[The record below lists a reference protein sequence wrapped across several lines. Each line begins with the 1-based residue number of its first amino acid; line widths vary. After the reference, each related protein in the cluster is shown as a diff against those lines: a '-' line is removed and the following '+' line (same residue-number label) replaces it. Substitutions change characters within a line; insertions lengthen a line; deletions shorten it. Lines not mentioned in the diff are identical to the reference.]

1 MTKSAPKQPRVAIRG
16 KNWSKKFSIAED
28 KYQAISR
35 AILASLRKTPIT
47 FTEVVQRVKAKL
59 ESFPGSIAWYTITCL
74 RELEVQGKVTRHPQP
89 VRYSRR

>member
-1 MTKSAPKQPRVAIRG
+1 MTQSASKPPRVPVRG
-16 KNWSKKFSIAED
+16 KNWSKNLSIAED
-28 KYQAISR
+28 KYRAVSR

-47 FTEVVQRVKAKL
+47 LTEVVNRVKAKL

-74 RELEVQGKVTRHPQP
+74 RELEVQGKVTRHPKP